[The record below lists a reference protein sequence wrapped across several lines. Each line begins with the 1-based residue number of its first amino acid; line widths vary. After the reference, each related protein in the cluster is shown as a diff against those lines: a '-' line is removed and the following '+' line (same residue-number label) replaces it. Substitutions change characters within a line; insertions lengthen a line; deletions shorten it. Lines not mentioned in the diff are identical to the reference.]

1 MNIVER
7 VKKLLLTPAAEWNV
21 IAEEKTQAGPLITGY
36 VLPLAA
42 ISAVAGFVGGSIIG
56 QNLPFV
62 GYIRTSI
69 VAGLGGAVLGI
80 VLTVAGVFVI
90 SLIIN
95 ALAPTFGAEKNAE
108 QAFKVAVYSGTP
120 AWVAGV
126 FQIWPALGLL
136 VLLASLYGLYLLY
149 LGLTR
154 LMKCPQDRA
163 LGYTAVVVVCAI
175 AVFVVGGTVSALVIG
190 TTAAGSGILSGLTG
204 GGNSSSAVEID
215 TNSPLGKLESLGRSL
230 EESAKKADAAEKA
243 GDAQAQVAAGLE
255 GLGALLGGGSRVDPI
270 DIAQLKTF
278 VPDTFAGMPK
288 RSSSAEK
295 TGFGVMVSKAEATYG
310 DGAEKEVTLELLDTG
325 GASGLMSLAS
335 WMGVQEEKENDDG
348 YERTRKEGG
357 RMVHEKV
364 SKRGQNE
371 FGVVLGERFLV
382 SAKGRGLDVAELKAA
397 VSGLD
402 LAKLEAMKGAGVQ
415 K

>member
-1 MNIVER
+1 M
-7 VKKLLLTPAAEWNV
+7 
-21 IAEEKTQAGPLITGY
+21 
-36 VLPLAA
+36 
-42 ISAVAGFVGGSIIG
+42 
-56 QNLPFV
+56 
-62 GYIRTSI
+62 
-69 VAGLGGAVLGI
+69 
-80 VLTVAGVFVI
+80 
-90 SLIIN
+90 
-95 ALAPTFGAEKNAE
+95 
-108 QAFKVAVYSGTP
+108 
-120 AWVAGV
+120 
-126 FQIWPALGLL
+126 
-136 VLLASLYGLYLLY
+136 
-149 LGLTR
+149 
-154 LMKCPQDRA
+154 
-163 LGYTAVVVVCAI
+163 
-175 AVFVVGGTVSALVIG
+175 
-190 TTAAGSGILSGLTG
+190 
-204 GGNSSSAVEID
+204 
-215 TNSPLGKLESLGRSL
+215 
-230 EESAKKADAAEKA
+230 
-243 GDAQAQVAAGLE
+243 E
-255 GLGALLGGGSRVDPI
+255 GLGALLGGGTRVDPI

-288 RSSSAEK
+288 RSSNAEK

-371 FGVVLGERFLV
+371 FGIVLGERFLV